1 MGISVSDVE
10 AVAAPLVAA
19 AGMDLEGVTV
29 EKVGRREKL
38 SVVVDADGGVDLDAV
53 ADLSREISAV
63 LDNDPSI
70 GDAPYVLE
78 VSSPGVDRPLQLPRH
93 WRRAHD
99 RLVSVELEGGESV
112 TGRLLGSDDTSAE
125 LEVDGDPRT
134 VPFAEVTRAIV
145 QVEFDRKDS

>member
-1 MGISVSDVE
+1 MGISSADVQTL
-10 AVAAPLVAA
+10 AAPLVAA
-19 AGMDLEGVTV
+19 AQMDLEDVTV

-53 ADLSREISAV
+53 AELSRELSAV

-70 GDAPYVLE
+70 GDTPYVLE
-78 VSSPGVDRPLQLPRH
+78 VTSPGVDRPLQLPRH

-99 RLVSVELEGGESV
+99 RLVAVELADGESV

-125 LEVDGDPRT
+125 LEIDGAPRS
-134 VPFAEVTRAIV
+134 VPFADVTRAIV